1 MGNKLVITIRF
12 HTEGDEE
19 ELYRRIQ
26 AEKVQV
32 GLSASEYVKKILS
45 DYFEDMEKRS
55 EAENVLQAAR
65 EEYREMVGRVEG
77 TIRRSI
83 QEHDALLLG
92 ALGRISG
99 AAIVPEGIGCASQ
112 EYAGLPEEGEDIPE
126 GTLDFL
132 DNL

>member
-1 MGNKLVITIRF
+1 MGDKLVITIRF
-12 HTEGDEE
+12 HSEGDEE

-26 AEKVQV
+26 EEKGQM

-65 EEYREMVGRVEG
+65 EEYRDMVGRVEG

-99 AAIVPEGIGCASQ
+99 AAIVPEGSSSQ

>member
-1 MGNKLVITIRF
+1 MGDKLVITIRF
-12 HTEGDEE
+12 HSEGDEE

-26 AEKVQV
+26 EEKGQM

-65 EEYREMVGRVEG
+65 EEYRDMVGRVEG

-99 AAIVPEGIGCASQ
+99 AAIVPEGSFSQ